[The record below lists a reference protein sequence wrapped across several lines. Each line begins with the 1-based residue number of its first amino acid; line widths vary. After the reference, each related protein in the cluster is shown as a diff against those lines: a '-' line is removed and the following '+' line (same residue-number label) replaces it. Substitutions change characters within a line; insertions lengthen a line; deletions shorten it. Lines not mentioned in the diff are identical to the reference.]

1 MGVYVKT
8 KTRENFIFLN
18 KEDALKTKG
27 SVNKWAKNVR
37 LTKRKDKDF
46 GRVYKVSYTYFP
58 FKAKKGK

>member
-18 KEDALKTKG
+18 KKDALKTKG

-58 FKAKKGK
+58 FKVKK